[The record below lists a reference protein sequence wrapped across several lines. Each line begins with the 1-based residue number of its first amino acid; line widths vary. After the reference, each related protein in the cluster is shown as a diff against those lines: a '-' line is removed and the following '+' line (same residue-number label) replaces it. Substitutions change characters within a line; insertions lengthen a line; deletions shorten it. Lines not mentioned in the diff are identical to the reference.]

1 MKLWSFKKI
10 LQKATVM
17 YLTVLVF
24 PIHCSY
30 HYFHGTLCGFLLF
43 ISVFIIILRNKC
55 LEGRNFYS
63 TVVQTWFGFFLFVF
77 LPSITLEK
85 LLLKPKIINLQSGG
99 KIIWNH

>member
-1 MKLWSFKKI
+1 MKIWSFKKI

-24 PIHCSY
+24 PIHCFY
-30 HYFHGTLCGFLLF
+30 HYFHGTLCVLLLF

-63 TVVQTWFGFFLFVF
+63 TVVQTWFGGFFVCFF
-77 LPSITLEK
+77 AEYYFRKTTSK
-85 LLLKPKIINLQSGG
+85 AKDN
-99 KIIWNH
+99 